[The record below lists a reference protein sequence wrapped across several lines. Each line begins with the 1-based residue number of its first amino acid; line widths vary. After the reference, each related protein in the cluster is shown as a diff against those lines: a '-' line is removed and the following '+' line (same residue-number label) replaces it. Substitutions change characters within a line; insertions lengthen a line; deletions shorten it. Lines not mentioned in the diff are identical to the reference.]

1 MTVSPFDILLESFLL
16 SIFAASKRDYKIFS
30 FAACSSPKS
39 KSPVLAHVL
48 HSPLKK
54 MTMEH
59 LEGQSVWA
67 RLLPNG
73 NLHLKS
79 KFMPISFYKNLS
91 MKKLV
96 LPELPQP

>member
-59 LEGQSVWA
+59 LEGQSVCA
-67 RLLPNG
+67 PVA
-73 NLHLKS
+73 S
-79 KFMPISFYKNLS
+79 KW
-91 MKKLV
+91 
-96 LPELPQP
+96 QPPFEIKVYANFFL